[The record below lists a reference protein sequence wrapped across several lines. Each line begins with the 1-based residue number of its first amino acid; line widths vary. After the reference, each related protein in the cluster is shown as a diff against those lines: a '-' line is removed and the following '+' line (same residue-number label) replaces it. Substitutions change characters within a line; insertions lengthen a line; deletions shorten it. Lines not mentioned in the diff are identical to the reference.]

1 MADFVIAVRTYKRAS
16 TFVLRTY
23 KTLEE
28 NNLTDRLYIF
38 VASEEERVLY
48 ETALAGKTYKE
59 LIVAELGAQK
69 AMNFAIRYFP
79 EGKPI
84 VFFDDDLYRFFTF
97 NSAGKYCK
105 RAINLKDYILDG
117 FQTTEH
123 LGTNGFGFSFIGN
136 KLYLKGKPFKEFR
149 TFFLPGNC
157 FALRNDHSLIITE
170 TDGHLDDAVRNLR
183 LLERYRGVLIYW
195 WGGFETYYGTEA
207 GGLQSYGRENQE
219 EIAKN
224 IWNGV
229 PNIQKYYSPPFVSK
243 EGIWSIKMKN
253 IKQLKKVFAS
263 DNIALTTREFPW
275 EDFASQ

>member
-1 MADFVIAVRTYKRAS
+1 MTKVYHNRLVLFIILAQELNLHYTISQQFSTYKCAQLEIERNYYLIPYELPTDNFSNTFQNS
-16 TFVLRTY
+16 TEMHI
-23 KTLEE
+23 K
-28 NNLTDRLYIF
+28 
-38 VASEEERVLY
+38 
-48 ETALAGKTYKE
+48 
-59 LIVAELGAQK
+59 
-69 AMNFAIRYFP
+69 IR
-79 EGKPI
+79 
-84 VFFDDDLYRFFTF
+84 
-97 NSAGKYCK
+97 
-105 RAINLKDYILDG
+105 
-117 FQTTEH
+117 
-123 LGTNGFGFSFIGN
+123 IGN
-136 KLYLKGKPFKEFR
+136 KLYLIGKPFKEFR

-183 LLERYRGVLIYW
+183 LLERYKGVLIYW

-219 EIAKN
+219 EIAMN

-229 PNIQKYYSPPFVSK
+229 PNIQKYYSPPFISK

-275 EDFASQ
+275 EDFASL